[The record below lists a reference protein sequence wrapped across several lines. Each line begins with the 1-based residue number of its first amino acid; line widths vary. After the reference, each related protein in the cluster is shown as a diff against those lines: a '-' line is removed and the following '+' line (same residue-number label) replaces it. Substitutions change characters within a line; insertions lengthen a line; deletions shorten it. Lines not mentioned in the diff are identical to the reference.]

1 MKTKLILSVIF
12 LSTFVFF
19 SCNIY
24 LPYDDFT
31 PPSPPK
37 NISVIN
43 GDKRVDLFWKQN
55 PENDISGYNIY
66 YSYSYNGKYT
76 LIGSS
81 STNSFVDDG
90 IRNGFKYY
98 YAVTAY
104 DHNGN
109 ESELS
114 NDVVYAVPRPEG
126 FNQSIFDSRRF
137 TNNSGYSFSKYSV
150 VPYNSQDADFFFE
163 IYQGKYYLVVY
174 DDTDI
179 IDMGQTR
186 DIYDIKFAPT
196 SGWSSTKDE
205 IARVGNTY
213 VIWTWNNRF
222 AKIRVK
228 NITQDRIVFDWA
240 YQTVEGEPMLKSIKQ
255 RGQISEIGKLKQSAP
270 EN

>member
-1 MKTKLILSVIF
+1 MKTKILLSFII
-12 LSTFVFF
+12 LSTFLFY
-19 SCNIY
+19 SCNMH
-24 LPYDDFT
+24 LPYEDFT
-31 PPSPPK
+31 APSPPK
-37 NISVIN
+37 NITVIN
-43 GDKRVDLFWKQN
+43 GDKTAELFWKKN
-55 PENDISGYNIY
+55 PENDVSGYNIY

-81 STNSFVDDG
+81 STNSFVDVG
-90 IRNGFKYY
+90 IRNGVKYY

-104 DHNGN
+104 DYNGN

-114 NDVVYAVPRPEG
+114 YDVVYAVPRPEG

-179 IDMGQTR
+179 INMGPTR
-186 DIYDIKFAPT
+186 DIYDISFAPT
-196 SGWSSTKDE
+196 SGWSPTKDE
-205 IARVGNTY
+205 IAKVGNTY
-213 VIWTWNNRF
+213 VIWTWNNHY

-228 NITQDRIVFDWA
+228 NITSDRIVFDWA
-240 YQTVEGEPMLKSIKQ
+240 YQTVEGEPMLKPNKE
-255 RGQISEIGKLKQSAP
+255 RGQLSLSKKMKQTQSEY
-270 EN
+270 